1 MGPVSSSGSK
11 PDRGGLVILIG
22 IVACVAV
29 CGAAIYFVKGII
41 VGGSGIKGMLLGTLL
56 GGMAALLLG
65 ALGELPKKNLASA
78 RAKAGVD
85 LARSLLMLGLVAAF
99 AYWVLLPILRRDPA
113 SYYYGAPLA
122 QYRVT
127 YSSGREE
134 IRSGAE
140 LAMEKWE
147 FRAGAYLSASL
158 VFATVTLAGLAQS
171 LRRQGS

>member
-1 MGPVSSSGSK
+1 MEPAGAAAPKS
-11 PDRGGLVILIG
+11 DRGGLVILIG
-22 IVACVAV
+22 IVASLAV
-29 CGAAIYFVKGII
+29 GGGIIYFVKGFL

-65 ALGELPKKNLASA
+65 VLGELPKKNLSSA
-78 RAKAGVD
+78 RTKAGVD

-99 AYWVLLPILRRDPA
+99 AYWVLIPILRRDPA

-127 YSSGREE
+127 YSSGRED

-147 FRAGAYLSASL
+147 FRTGVYLSVSL
-158 VFATVTLAGLAQS
+158 VFATVTLAGLAQT
-171 LRRQGS
+171 LRRVGR